1 MNPNNDSVDPRLR
14 QMLDR
19 FQAAPARDAQVA
31 ARARARFLAEADS
44 LAPGVSRAPM
54 RRLIGWTNLFQR
66 KERFR
71 MSTLTAVLVL
81 ISLIFGGS
89 GATVVAA
96 QSAQPADPLYAVKLL
111 SEDLRVDATSDSAA
125 RANLLLDLAN
135 RRADEIAALNAQ
147 SAPLAAPVM
156 ARQQAEIENALQ
168 IVAGMDDAT
177 MTREL
182 DRARDQLQQQ
192 LQLMDRLSVD
202 PTASSAPILDRERAM
217 LTTQLALM
225 ETGLQDP
232 QRFRAQMRERERM
245 QFQQITPSPT
255 AMPSPQMTTTPQA
268 TPLQEQQ
275 QMQPTPQQ
283 QQMQVQPTPPP
294 PQQAQP
300 TPQQQQQQMQPTP
313 QQQQMQPTPQQMQM
327 QPTPQQ
333 QQQQQRAQP
342 TPQQQGQPTSGQP
355 SSPGGNRH

>member
-1 MNPNNDSVDPRLR
+1 MNPNNDSVDPRLQ

-19 FQAAPARDAQVA
+19 FQAAPARDARAA

-54 RRLIGWTNLFQR
+54 RRLSGWTNLFQR

-156 ARQQAEIENALQ
+156 ARQQTEIENALQ

-182 DRARDQLQQQ
+182 DRARDQLRQQ

-217 LTTQLALM
+217 LTAQLALM

-232 QRFRAQMRERERM
+232 QRFRAQMRERERT
-245 QFQQITPSPT
+245 QLQQATPPPT
-255 AMPSPQMTTTPQA
+255 TMPSPQA
-268 TPLQEQQ
+268 TP
-275 QMQPTPQQ
+275 
-283 QQMQVQPTPPP
+283 
-294 PQQAQP
+294 
-300 TPQQQQQQMQPTP
+300 QQQQMQPTP
-313 QQQQMQPTPQQMQM
+313 QQQQMQMQPTPQQQQMQM
-327 QPTPQQ
+327 QPTLQQQQQQAQPTPQQ
-333 QQQQQRAQP
+333 QQQQRTQP

-355 SSPGGNRH
+355 SAPGGNRH